1 MVEKKAYYRNSK
13 EIQGKSGGKLHAL
26 KNVII
31 GDPEKKNSFELFQK
45 KWIKNNAE
53 QKNWRWQIKCLAIIF
68 YPLSISVQFA
78 TLIENARWFE
88 VDGGF

>member
-45 KWIKNNAE
+45 K
-53 QKNWRWQIKCLAIIF
+53 
-68 YPLSISVQFA
+68 
-78 TLIENARWFE
+78 
-88 VDGGF
+88 